1 MSRLLLQTLGTK
13 YSNNKLFLVVKHAE
27 DFPQSPKIATYA
39 NKIVSAM
46 VSCTPAEK
54 TLLLAEVTSMEA
66 AIGCVSTVLI
76 TIQEQIES
84 KFWLGG
90 LCPLSL
96 L

>member
-1 MSRLLLQTLGTK
+1 
-13 YSNNKLFLVVKHAE
+13 
-27 DFPQSPKIATYA
+27 
-39 NKIVSAM
+39 M

-84 KFWLGG
+84 KFWPGG
-90 LCPLSL
+90 LWPLSL